1 MPPGKAARVPGL
13 RRQRRAVSAIK
24 LTQNYLCDCVT
35 IDRMA
40 VLDRTLLR
48 MAAYELAHEP
58 SVPVAV
64 VISEAV
70 ELAKQYSTEESG
82 RFVNGVLGQVMVVTP
97 QIRAAAAAMRG
108 TSDGT

>member
-1 MPPGKAARVPGL
+1 MRL
-13 RRQRRAVSAIK
+13 LQRHV
-24 LTQNYLCDCVT
+24 QGWT

-82 RFVNGVLGQVMVVTP
+82 RFVNGVLGSVAKEV
-97 QIRAAAAAMRG
+97 RR
-108 TSDGT
+108 DG